1 MKVEFDLGSI
11 AGCLNN
17 CSTLTLTQNG
27 IDHGQVIIRIQKKT
41 QPEEIL
47 SFRIKGTDLN
57 FKLICF
63 EAETNLTIQK
73 QLIDFKPQGGKK
85 KADHSHGDYSKV
97 SDSPTKESWIT
108 VFEISGHDIACN
120 QATPTLVEST
130 LSKLCS
136 EDPRTPLK
144 VSDWLIVVQAACLAS
159 MLWVY

>member
-1 MKVEFDLGSI
+1 MGSV

-17 CSTLTLTQNG
+17 CSTFTLLQNG
-27 IDHGQVIIRIQKKT
+27 IDHGQVIIRLQKKT

-63 EAETNLTIQK
+63 EAETNLIIQK
-73 QLIDFKPQGGKK
+73 QLIDFKPQGGTKK
-85 KADHSHGDYSKV
+85 QDHSHGNYSKV

-120 QATPTLVEST
+120 QSTPTLVEST

-144 VSDWLIVVQAACLAS
+144 VPDWFTEVQTTCLTPVF
-159 MLWVY
+159 WVYRTW